1 MIRLKRLLLMF
12 LSVLLAYSCRTTAKA
27 DTAKN
32 DLFYNSL
39 SNTTVHKVL
48 NLGKKGTSAGMTGIK
63 ISYDKNDWKN
73 FIMEKTD
80 TIQLKADI
88 TPNTI
93 QDVDVIWSSSNS
105 DVVKVDDDG
114 VMTRTGYGYST
125 ISVCTYDGEFVDT
138 FPVKIN
144 GFGFVYGDIS
154 DNGFIDGEDITYLR
168 GYLYEGQSLTD
179 VQKQA
184 SDLDGNGI
192 VNEDDLEILR
202 KYIYE
207 EIYFFPVESMVH
219 DISVSQLPD
228 KTKYTIGEPA
238 SMAGLTINV
247 HYNNGQV
254 IERTDGYAYSADTNE
269 AGMQKVYIMY
279 CENDVTS
286 ETSFYIE
293 VEKKKQVIKGT
304 FIYQRNTK
312 SNPFYLDVERT
323 EGNGILSYEAL
334 NTSVAS
340 VDRYGLVQVLGKGQ
354 CLIRVNSSETDEYK
368 EANYYIVIDVQQY
381 KDTSSETPEP
391 TPTETPWVCTTPPA
405 SSSTTPGRVTP
416 GCVTSSPVTPTPTA
430 SPYWSGSS
438 PTPQPDDWYTPSP
451 TPIPTVMPY
460 WNGSLATPQPDN
472 WYRPLPTPG
481 RTPQPNGTSNS
492 TPKVSNPTKNKLKKV
507 GTIFSD
513 KKTNLKYSIVKKGT
527 ITSGKVTGAQVEC
540 KAGIKKK
547 NQIIIPDT
555 VTWNG
560 VTYQVVSISAN
571 AFKNNTKL
579 KKISIGQNVKKIG
592 KKAFYGCKNVKQLSI
607 KSKQFTDKK
616 IGKDSFAKMGKGM
629 TVRIPKEKYAYYK
642 KLLVKKG
649 IR

>member
-1 MIRLKRLLLMF
+1 MIRLKRLFFMF
-12 LSVLLAYSCRTTAKA
+12 LSVLLAYSCRITAKA

-39 SNTTVHKVL
+39 SNPTVNKVF
-48 NLGKKGTSAGMTGIK
+48 NLGKKGTSAGITGIK

-125 ISVCTYDGEFVDT
+125 VSVCTYDGEFVDT
-138 FPVKIN
+138 FLVKVN

-154 DNGFIDGEDITYLR
+154 FDGKVTITDMA
-168 GYLYEGQSLTD
+168 EVVS
-179 VQKQA
+179 
-184 SDLDGNGI
+184 I
-192 VNEDDLEILR
+192 VNGNRPVTEEDLLVLDLNGDGKITQEDEDLINSYVLKEIQ
-202 KYIYE
+202 
-207 EIYFFPVESMVH
+207 FFPVESMVH

-238 SMAGLTINV
+238 SMAGLMINV
-247 HYNNGQV
+247 HYNNGQM

-279 CENDVTS
+279 CENEVTS

-312 SNPFYLDVERT
+312 SNPFYLDIERT

-340 VDRYGLVQVLGKGQ
+340 VNRYGLVQVLGKGQ

-381 KDTSSETPEP
+381 KDASSETPEP
-391 TPTETPWVCTTPPA
+391 TPTETPWVCTTQPA
-405 SSSTTPGRVTP
+405 SPSTTPGRVTP
-416 GCVTSSPVTPTPTA
+416 TPT
-430 SPYWSGSS
+430 G
-438 PTPQPDDWYTPSP
+438 
-451 TPIPTVMPY
+451 MPY
-460 WNGSLATPQPDN
+460 WNGSLATSQPDN

-481 RTPQPNGTSNS
+481 RTPQPNGTSNQI
-492 TPKVSNPTKNKLKKV
+492 PKVSNPTKNKLKKV
-507 GTIFSD
+507 GTVFSD

-579 KKISIGQNVKKIG
+579 KKIG

>member
-1 MIRLKRLLLMF
+1 MIRLKRLFFMF

-39 SNTTVHKVL
+39 SNPTVNKVF
-48 NLGKKGTSAGMTGIK
+48 NLGKKGTSAGITGIK

-125 ISVCTYDGEFVDT
+125 VSVCTYDGEFVDT
-138 FPVKIN
+138 FLVKVN

-192 VNEDDLEILR
+192 INEDDLEILR

-254 IERTDGYAYSADTNE
+254 IERTDGYAYSADINE

-279 CENDVTS
+279 CENEVTS

-312 SNPFYLDVERT
+312 SNPFYLDIERT

-340 VDRYGLVQVLGKGQ
+340 VNRYGLVQVLGKGQ

-381 KDTSSETPEP
+381 KDASSETPEP
-391 TPTETPWVCTTPPA
+391 TPTETPWVCTTQPA
-405 SSSTTPGRVTP
+405 SSSQTPGRATP
-416 GCVTSSPVTPTPTA
+416 SPVTPTPTA
-430 SPYWSGSS
+430 TPYWSGSS
-438 PTPQPDDWYTPSP
+438 PTPQPDDWYTPTPVTP
-451 TPIPTVMPY
+451 TPTGMPY

-472 WYRPLPTPG
+472 WYRPLPIPG
-481 RTPQPNGTSNS
+481 RTQQPNGTSNQI
-492 TPKVSNPTKNKLKKV
+492 PKVSNTTKNKLKKV
-507 GTIFSD
+507 GTVFSD

-579 KKISIGQNVKKIG
+579 KKISIGKNVKKIG

>member
-1 MIRLKRLLLMF
+1 MIRLKRLFFLF
-12 LSVLLAYSCRTTAKA
+12 LSVLLAYSCRITAKA

-39 SNTTVHKVL
+39 SNPTVNKVL
-48 NLGKKGTSAGMTGIK
+48 NLSKKGTSDGIAGID

-73 FIMEKTD
+73 FITEKTD

-105 DVVKVDDDG
+105 DVVNVDDDG

-138 FPVKIN
+138 FLVKVN

-154 DNGFIDGEDITYLR
+154 FDGKVTITDMA
-168 GYLYEGQSLTD
+168 EVVS
-179 VQKQA
+179 
-184 SDLDGNGI
+184 I
-192 VNEDDLEILR
+192 VNGNRPVTEEDLLVLDLNGDGKITQEDEDLINSYVLKEIQ
-202 KYIYE
+202 
-207 EIYFFPVESMVH
+207 FFPVESMVY

-238 SMAGLTINV
+238 SMAGLMINV

-279 CENDVTS
+279 CENEVTS

-340 VDRYGLVQVLGKGQ
+340 VNRYGLVQVLGKGQ

-381 KDTSSETPEP
+381 KDASSETPEP
-391 TPTETPWVCTTPPA
+391 TPTETPWVCTTQPA
-405 SSSTTPGRVTP
+405 SPSTTPGRVTP
-416 GCVTSSPVTPTPTA
+416 SPVTPTPTA
-430 SPYWSGSS
+430 TPYWSGSS
-438 PTPQPDDWYTPSP
+438 P
-451 TPIPTVMPY
+451 
-460 WNGSLATPQPDN
+460 TPQPDN

-481 RTPQPNGTSNS
+481 RTPQPNGTSNQI
-492 TPKVSNPTKNKLKKV
+492 PKVSNPTKNKLKKV
-507 GTIFSD
+507 GTVFSD

-579 KKISIGQNVKKIG
+579 KKISIGKNVKKIG

>member
-1 MIRLKRLLLMF
+1 MIRLKRLFFMF

-39 SNTTVHKVL
+39 SNPTVNKVF
-48 NLGKKGTSAGMTGIK
+48 NLSKKGTSDGIAGID
-63 ISYDKNDWKN
+63 ISYDKNDWKQ
-73 FIMEKTD
+73 FITEKTD

-154 DNGFIDGEDITYLR
+154 DNGVIDGEDITYLR

-192 VNEDDLEILR
+192 INEDDLEILR

-247 HYNNGQV
+247 RYNNGQA

-279 CENDVTS
+279 CENEVTS

-312 SNPFYLDVERT
+312 SIPFYLDVERT

-381 KDTSSETPEP
+381 KDASSETPEP
-391 TPTETPWVCTTPPA
+391 TPTGTPWVCTTQPA
-405 SSSTTPGRVTP
+405 SSSPTPRPSTMVTP
-416 GCVTSSPVTPTPTA
+416 GCVTSIPVTPSPVTPTPTA
-430 SPYWSGSS
+430 TPYRSGSS
-438 PTPQPDDWYTPSP
+438 P
-451 TPIPTVMPY
+451 
-460 WNGSLATPQPDN
+460 TPQPDN

-481 RTPQPNGTSNS
+481 RTPQPNGTSNQI
-492 TPKVSNPTKNKLKKV
+492 PKVSNTTKNKLKKV
-507 GTIFSD
+507 GTVFSD

-592 KKAFYGCKNVKQLSI
+592 TKAFYGCTKVKLLLI

-616 IGKDSFAKMGKGM
+616 IGKKSFAKMGKGM

>member
-1 MIRLKRLLLMF
+1 MIRLKRLFFMF
-12 LSVLLAYSCRTTAKA
+12 LSVLLAYSCRITAKA

-39 SNTTVHKVL
+39 SNPAVNKVF
-48 NLGKKGTSAGMTGIK
+48 NLSKKGTSDGIAGID
-63 ISYDKNDWKN
+63 ISYDKNDWKQ
-73 FIMEKTD
+73 FITEKTD

-125 ISVCTYDGEFVDT
+125 VSVCTYDGEFVDT
-138 FPVKIN
+138 FLVKVN

-192 VNEDDLEILR
+192 INEDDLEILR

-207 EIYFFPVESMVH
+207 EIQFFPVESMVH

-247 HYNNGQV
+247 CYNNGQA

-279 CENDVTS
+279 CENEVTS

-312 SNPFYLDVERT
+312 SNPFYLDIERT

-381 KDTSSETPEP
+381 KDASSETPEP
-391 TPTETPWVCTTPPA
+391 TPTETPWVCTTQPA
-405 SSSTTPGRVTP
+405 SPSTTPGRVTP
-416 GCVTSSPVTPTPTA
+416 SPVTPTPTA
-430 SPYWSGSS
+430 TPYWSGSS
-438 PTPQPDDWYTPSP
+438 PTPQPDDWYTPTPATP
-451 TPIPTVMPY
+451 TPTGMPY

-472 WYRPLPTPG
+472 WYRPLPIPG
-481 RTPQPNGTSNS
+481 RTQQPNGTSNQI
-492 TPKVSNPTKNKLKKV
+492 PKVSNTTKNKLKKV
-507 GTIFSD
+507 GTVFSD

-579 KKISIGQNVKKIG
+579 KKISIGKNVKKIG

>member
-154 DNGFIDGEDITYLR
+154 FDGKVTITDMA
-168 GYLYEGQSLTD
+168 EVVS
-179 VQKQA
+179 
-184 SDLDGNGI
+184 I
-192 VNEDDLEILR
+192 VNGNRPVTEEDLLVLDLNGDGKITQEDEDLINSYVL
-202 KYIYE
+202 KDIQ
-207 EIYFFPVESMVH
+207 FFPVESMVH

-405 SSSTTPGRVTP
+405 SSSKTPGRVTP

-492 TPKVSNPTKNKLKKV
+492 TPKVSNPKKNKLKKV

-571 AFKNNTKL
+571 VFKNNTKL

>member
-1 MIRLKRLLLMF
+1 MVIH
-12 LSVLLAYSCRTTAKA
+12 
-27 DTAKN
+27 
-32 DLFYNSL
+32 
-39 SNTTVHKVL
+39 TV
-48 NLGKKGTSAGMTGIK
+48 
-63 ISYDKNDWKN
+63 
-73 FIMEKTD
+73 
-80 TIQLKADI
+80 
-88 TPNTI
+88 
-93 QDVDVIWSSSNS
+93 
-105 DVVKVDDDG
+105 
-114 VMTRTGYGYST
+114 
-125 ISVCTYDGEFVDT
+125 SVCTYDGEFVDT
-138 FPVKIN
+138 FLVKVN

-192 VNEDDLEILR
+192 INEDDLEILR

-254 IERTDGYAYSADTNE
+254 IERTDGYAYSADINE

-279 CENDVTS
+279 CENEVTS

-312 SNPFYLDVERT
+312 SNPFYLDIERT

-340 VDRYGLVQVLGKGQ
+340 VNRYGLVQVLGKGQ

-381 KDTSSETPEP
+381 KDASSETPEP
-391 TPTETPWVCTTPPA
+391 TPTETPWVCTTQPA
-405 SSSTTPGRVTP
+405 SSSQTPGRATP
-416 GCVTSSPVTPTPTA
+416 SPVTPTPTA
-430 SPYWSGSS
+430 TPYWSGSS
-438 PTPQPDDWYTPSP
+438 PTPQPDDWYTPTPATP
-451 TPIPTVMPY
+451 TPTGMPY

-472 WYRPLPTPG
+472 WYRPLPIPG
-481 RTPQPNGTSNS
+481 RTQQPNGTSNQI
-492 TPKVSNPTKNKLKKV
+492 PKVSNTTKNKLKK
-507 GTIFSD
+507 SR
-513 KKTNLKYSIVKKGT
+513 Y
-527 ITSGKVTGAQVEC
+527 
-540 KAGIKKK
+540 
-547 NQIIIPDT
+547 
-555 VTWNG
+555 
-560 VTYQVVSISAN
+560 
-571 AFKNNTKL
+571 
-579 KKISIGQNVKKIG
+579 
-592 KKAFYGCKNVKQLSI
+592 
-607 KSKQFTDKK
+607 
-616 IGKDSFAKMGKGM
+616 
-629 TVRIPKEKYAYYK
+629 
-642 KLLVKKG
+642 
-649 IR
+649 